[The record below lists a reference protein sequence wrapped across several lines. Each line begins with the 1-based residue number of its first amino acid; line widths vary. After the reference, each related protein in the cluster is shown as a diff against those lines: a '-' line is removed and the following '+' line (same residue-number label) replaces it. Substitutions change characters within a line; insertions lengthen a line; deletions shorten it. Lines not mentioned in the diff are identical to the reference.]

1 MLQHY
6 SYIYSVPYL
15 VYFFFLLLTMLKE
28 FVYLN
33 KRQEK
38 KKLDLLVLGS
48 LIVFFG
54 LRGFVYTDWT
64 LYYQFFLKLPILA
77 DWDYWTLDGIVFDCG
92 YEKGFILYS
101 ILIKSLFSNYFI
113 WVFIGSLLDLIVIHK
128 IITKNTN
135 YYILAVIMFI
145 LFGGLTIEFNLYR
158 NSKAIICFLLSINYL
173 QKRKLI
179 PYLLLNALGCYFHIS
194 ALLYLPLYFIL
205 DRRINM
211 KLIWT
216 LFIIGNVIYL
226 FQIPYLSKILLS
238 VGSILGG
245 RINALIY
252 FYMADSHFGVS
263 AGITIGYIER
273 AISFILLALYYQ
285 KSRNSFTQVYVNM
298 FFIYVFIYLYCS
310 EFSIITQRVPLLFVL
325 SYTII
330 YPQIFA
336 CFTSLKTK
344 RYFLVVFV
352 LYSVLK
358 LAESNNE
365 IFSRYDNLLFGI
377 EKYEEREKILKQFID
392 KSE

>member
-15 VYFFFLLLTMLKE
+15 VYFFFLLLAMLKE

-48 LIVFFG
+48 LIVFLG

-64 LYYQFFLKLPILA
+64 LYYQFFLKLPMLA

-173 QKRKLI
+173 QKRRLL
-179 PYLLLNALGCYFHIS
+179 PYLLLNTLG
-194 ALLYLPLYFIL
+194 
-205 DRRINM
+205 
-211 KLIWT
+211 
-216 LFIIGNVIYL
+216 
-226 FQIPYLSKILLS
+226 
-238 VGSILGG
+238 
-245 RINALIY
+245 
-252 FYMADSHFGVS
+252 
-263 AGITIGYIER
+263 
-273 AISFILLALYYQ
+273 
-285 KSRNSFTQVYVNM
+285 
-298 FFIYVFIYLYCS
+298 
-310 EFSIITQRVPLLFVL
+310 
-325 SYTII
+325 
-330 YPQIFA
+330 
-336 CFTSLKTK
+336 
-344 RYFLVVFV
+344 
-352 LYSVLK
+352 
-358 LAESNNE
+358 
-365 IFSRYDNLLFGI
+365 
-377 EKYEEREKILKQFID
+377 
-392 KSE
+392 

>member
-145 LFGGLTIEFNLYR
+145 LFGGLTIE
-158 NSKAIICFLLSINYL
+158 LS
-173 QKRKLI
+173 LI
-179 PYLLLNALGCYFHIS
+179 HI
-194 ALLYLPLYFIL
+194 
-205 DRRINM
+205 
-211 KLIWT
+211 
-216 LFIIGNVIYL
+216 
-226 FQIPYLSKILLS
+226 
-238 VGSILGG
+238 
-245 RINALIY
+245 
-252 FYMADSHFGVS
+252 
-263 AGITIGYIER
+263 
-273 AISFILLALYYQ
+273 
-285 KSRNSFTQVYVNM
+285 
-298 FFIYVFIYLYCS
+298 
-310 EFSIITQRVPLLFVL
+310 
-325 SYTII
+325 
-330 YPQIFA
+330 
-336 CFTSLKTK
+336 
-344 RYFLVVFV
+344 
-352 LYSVLK
+352 
-358 LAESNNE
+358 
-365 IFSRYDNLLFGI
+365 
-377 EKYEEREKILKQFID
+377 
-392 KSE
+392 

>member
-101 ILIKSLFSNYFI
+101 ILIKSLFSI
-113 WVFIGSLLDLIVIHK
+113 
-128 IITKNTN
+128 
-135 YYILAVIMFI
+135 
-145 LFGGLTIEFNLYR
+145 
-158 NSKAIICFLLSINYL
+158 
-173 QKRKLI
+173 Q
-179 PYLLLNALGCYFHIS
+179 
-194 ALLYLPLYFIL
+194 
-205 DRRINM
+205 
-211 KLIWT
+211 
-216 LFIIGNVIYL
+216 
-226 FQIPYLSKILLS
+226 
-238 VGSILGG
+238 
-245 RINALIY
+245 
-252 FYMADSHFGVS
+252 
-263 AGITIGYIER
+263 
-273 AISFILLALYYQ
+273 
-285 KSRNSFTQVYVNM
+285 
-298 FFIYVFIYLYCS
+298 
-310 EFSIITQRVPLLFVL
+310 
-325 SYTII
+325 
-330 YPQIFA
+330 
-336 CFTSLKTK
+336 
-344 RYFLVVFV
+344 
-352 LYSVLK
+352 
-358 LAESNNE
+358 E

-377 EKYEEREKILKQFID
+377 EKYEEREKILRQFID